1 MLTFLKIY
9 RRRRK
14 QKVAKRIFE
23 NLNIDFNGYKRVYHF
38 HVRKSAGT
46 SVNAAFWA
54 LGGLSLKKLKREPL
68 AIGKNRIFVRN
79 NKELIEKGDFHFAN
93 SHIPFWSVNI
103 PNGTYTFCFFREP
116 YERLISLY
124 RYYKW
129 IEEMPAEAKKT
140 DPHFIS
146 LNKYSHWIGNSF
158 SEFLDN
164 LPKNHLMNQLY
175 MFSENYDIDTA
186 IKNVERISAVFF
198 QHNFKNSIDD
208 LSQTLNLELSVKRE
222 RSSSK
227 KVSINIS
234 ETEKNK
240 ALLYLAPEYDF
251 YNIIK
256 SRYGY

>member
-1 MLTFLKIY
+1 MLTFLKIL

-14 QKVAKRIFE
+14 RKLAKRIFNSL
-23 NLNIDFNGYKRVYHF
+23 NLDFNGYKRVYHF

-116 YERLISLY
+116 YQRLISLY

-129 IEEMPAEAKKT
+129 VEEMPSEAKKT
-140 DPHFIS
+140 DPHFNS
-146 LNKYSHWIGNSF
+146 LNKYSHWVGNSF
-158 SEFLDN
+158 SDFLDN
-164 LPKNHLMNQLY
+164 LPKKHLMNQLY
-175 MFSENYDIDTA
+175 MFSENYEIETA
-186 IKNVERISAVFF
+186 IKNIEKVSAVFF
-198 QHNFKNSIDD
+198 QHKFDTSIED
-208 LSQTLNLELSVKRE
+208 LSQLLNLELAVKRE
-222 RSSSK
+222 RSSSN

-234 ETEKNK
+234 ESEKNK
-240 ALLYLAPEYDF
+240 ALLYLQPEYEF

-256 SRYGY
+256 SRYEH